1 MTMPNPPDER
11 DPDLEALAEADA
23 RTTGFSSNV
32 DLEKLFQEAEQTV
45 NRIIH
50 SKKDHKDERLKP
62 PPSEPVPPREI
73 ELKLAQAQEDLDEQ
87 QRRYQ
92 QLEQDFLN
100 FRERT
105 ERQSSFAVLRGNSEL
120 LKQMLEILDTFDFA
134 RNTFNSDKFGHTVDS
149 YRKGFDL
156 LYRQFASV
164 MDKIGLT
171 RIPTEGRP
179 FDPNLHQA
187 IEAEESESYEA
198 PVIIR
203 ELKTGY
209 TYRDILLRPSMVKVG
224 VPPKRAPGQDL
235 L

>member
-11 DPDLEALAEADA
+11 DPEFEALGESDA
-23 RTTGFSSNV
+23 KTTGFSSNV

-50 SKKDHKDERLKP
+50 SKKDHKDERAKP
-62 PPSEPVPPREI
+62 PLPPEPAPAREI
-73 ELKLAQAQEDLDEQ
+73 ELKLVQAQEDLEEQ

-92 QLEQDFLN
+92 QLEKDFLN

-105 ERQSSFAVLRGNSEL
+105 ERQSKFSILRANSEL
-120 LKQMLEILDTFDFA
+120 LKQLLEILDTFDFA

-149 YRKGFDL
+149 YKKGFDL
-156 LYRQFASV
+156 LYRQLATV
-164 MDKIGLT
+164 LDKIGLT
-171 RIPTEGRP
+171 RIPTEGQP

-187 IEAEESESYEA
+187 IDAEESETFES

-209 TYRDILLRPSMVKVG
+209 TYQDILLRPSMVKVG
-224 VPPKRAPGQDL
+224 VPPKRAPG
-235 L
+235 